1 MALTEVSEEKY
12 LELRQEFG
20 NSCFY
25 IEERRFQ
32 RKAGTQSVTY
42 FENTKEQKPWFREF
56 RGQFG
61 GPLIKTLVDLDITAR
76 AEQARIEYQAEQK
89 RINH

>member
-1 MALTEVSEEKY
+1 MSLTEVSEEKY
-12 LELRQEFG
+12 LRLRREFG

-42 FENTKEQKPWFREF
+42 FENTKAQKPWFREF

-61 GPLIKTLVDLDITAR
+61 GPLLKTLVDLDITAR
-76 AEQARIEYQAEQK
+76 AEQARIAIQARK
-89 RINH
+89 INH